1 MIYTIKNIADF
12 CNVDYGFINRIIDSN
27 ELRPKIICGNANEK
41 KGYSFY
47 QLFIIQA
54 FLEQISQKNL
64 YFDFENEEI
73 SIIYESKINN
83 YELPII

>member
-12 CNVDYGFINRIIDSN
+12 CNVDYGFIRRIIDSN
-27 ELRPKIICGNANEK
+27 ELRPKLIYGNEK

-54 FLEQISQKNL
+54 FLEQLSQNNL
-64 YFDFENEEI
+64 HFDFENEEI
-73 SIIYESKINN
+73 YTINESKLNYYESA
-83 YELPII
+83 

>member
-12 CNVDYGFINRIIDSN
+12 CNVDYGFIRRIIDSN

-47 QLFIIQA
+47 QLFIIQSL
-54 FLEQISQKNL
+54 LEQLSQKNL
-64 YFDFENEEI
+64 HFDFDNEEI
-73 SIIYESKINN
+73 SIIYESKIN
-83 YELPII
+83 EL

>member
-1 MIYTIKNIADF
+1 MIYTINNIADF

-27 ELRPKIICGNANEK
+27 ELRPKIICVNANEK

-54 FLEQISQKNL
+54 FLEQLSQKNL

-73 SIIYESKINN
+73 YTINESKIN
-83 YELPII
+83 EL

>member
-1 MIYTIKNIADF
+1 MIYTINNIADF

>member
-54 FLEQISQKNL
+54 FLEQLSQKNL

>member
-1 MIYTIKNIADF
+1 MIYTIKNIADL

>member
-12 CNVDYGFINRIIDSN
+12 CNVDYGFIKRIIDSN

-47 QLFIIQA
+47 QLFIIQSL
-54 FLEQISQKNL
+54 LEQISQNNL
-64 YFDFENEEI
+64 HFDFENEEI
-73 SIIYESKINN
+73 SIIYESKIN
-83 YELPII
+83 EL

>member
-12 CNVDYGFINRIIDSN
+12 CDVDYGFINRIIESN
-27 ELRPKIICGNANEK
+27 ELRPKLICGNANEK

-54 FLEQISQKNL
+54 FLEQLSQNNL
-64 YFDFENEEI
+64 HFDFENEEI
-73 SIIYESKINN
+73 YTINESKLN
-83 YELPII
+83 EL

>member
-12 CNVDYGFINRIIDSN
+12 CNVDYGFIRRIIDSN

-54 FLEQISQKNL
+54 FLEQLSQKNL

-73 SIIYESKINN
+73 YIINESKINI
-83 YELPII
+83 ELL

>member
-1 MIYTIKNIADF
+1 MIYTINNIADF

-54 FLEQISQKNL
+54 FLEQLSQKNL

-73 SIIYESKINN
+73 YTINESKINQ
-83 YELPII
+83 L

>member
-1 MIYTIKNIADF
+1 MIYTIKNIADL

-54 FLEQISQKNL
+54 FLEQLSQKNL

-73 SIIYESKINN
+73 YTINESKIN
-83 YELPII
+83 EL

>member
-1 MIYTIKNIADF
+1 MIYTINNIADF

-54 FLEQISQKNL
+54 FLEQLSQKNL

-73 SIIYESKINN
+73 YTINESKIN
-83 YELPII
+83 EL

>member
-27 ELRPKIICGNANEK
+27 ELRRKLIYEK
-41 KGYSFY
+41 KGYNFY
-47 QLFIIQA
+47 QLFIIQS

-64 YFDFENEEI
+64 HFDFENEEVYT
-73 SIIYESKINN
+73 IYESKLNF
-83 YELPII
+83 ELL

>member
-1 MIYTIKNIADF
+1 MIYTINNIADF
-12 CNVDYGFINRIIDSN
+12 CNVDYGFIRRIIDSN
-27 ELRPKIICGNANEK
+27 ELRPKLIKGIEK

-54 FLEQISQKNL
+54 FLEQLSQNNL

-73 SIIYESKINN
+73 SIIYQSKIN
-83 YELPII
+83 EL

>member
-1 MIYTIKNIADF
+1 MIYTINNIADF

-54 FLEQISQKNL
+54 FLEQLSQKNL